1 MTHFNIRN
9 FIVITALSTIAQ
21 GAFGQICVTS
31 DPNGNSACG
40 SDALVF
46 PQAPGAN
53 SAFGYYALNSN
64 GTGTLNTALGANA
77 LEYNSEGTQNT
88 ATGAFALFSNTLGGA
103 NTAIGYRALYSNV
116 MGIQNTAVGMFAL
129 SASQN
134 QGSNTAL
141 GYQALSANVSGSSNT
156 AVGSSAL
163 AGNQA
168 GEQNTAVGWVSL
180 EGVVGSYNT
189 AIGALAA
196 SEGVGDN
203 NTAVGAAT
211 ALGTDTTGGSN
222 NSVFGAQAGVQNGSN
237 NVLLGYEAG
246 LDSAMNAVWVVGSNN
261 IGVGA
266 LAGSSWN
273 TGSNN
278 IAIGNA
284 GASGESGII
293 RIGTTKVQTAAYVA
307 GITDSHLFG
316 RLVVISDNGQLGVL
330 GSSERFKTDIAP
342 MGSNTAKIDELRPV
356 TFRLKT
362 DPHGPIQYGLIAEE
376 VAKVYPELVTRDAQG
391 KIDGVRYEE
400 LGPMLLNEVQRQAG
414 EIRDLKKL
422 VVEMRAG
429 LMKLQA
435 KDELLAQR

>member
-9 FIVITALSTIAQ
+9 FIVIAALSAIAQ
-21 GAFGQICVTS
+21 AAYGDICLKSDSGQNT
-31 DPNGNSACG
+31 ACG
-40 SDALVF
+40 TDTLNF
-46 PQAPGAN
+46 PPASGLN
-53 SAFGYYALNSN
+53 SAFGYGALAST
-64 GTGTLNTALGANA
+64 TG
-77 LEYNSEGTQNT
+77 SENT
-88 ATGAFALFSNTLGGA
+88 ATGMEALYSNTDGA
-103 NTAIGYRALYSNV
+103 DNTASGYQALYSNV
-116 MGIQNTAVGMFAL
+116 MGIENTAVGVWALYSSQNQEQNTAVGF
-129 SASQN
+129 
-134 QGSNTAL
+134 
-141 GYQALSANVSGSSNT
+141 QALYANASGSSNT
-156 AVGSSAL
+156 AVGASAL
-163 AGNQA
+163 FGSQA
-168 GEQNTAVGWVSL
+168 GSQNTAVGWVAL
-180 EGVVGSYNT
+180 DYIVGSYNT
-189 AIGALAA
+189 
-196 SEGVGDN
+196 GVGSGAAVSGFGNN
-203 NTAVGAAT
+203 NTAVGAYT
-211 ALGTDTTGGSN
+211 TVGLNNTTGGSN
-222 NSVFGAQAGVQNGSN
+222 NSVFGSVAGVQTGSN
-237 NVLLGYEAG
+237 NVLLGYGAG
-246 LDSAMNAVWVVGSNN
+246 ADTAMNAVSLVGSNN
-261 IGVGA
+261 IAVGA

-278 IAIGNA
+278 IAIGNV

-376 VAKVYPELVTRDAQG
+376 VAKVFPELVTRDAQG
-391 KIDGVRYEE
+391 KVDGVRYEE
-400 LGPMLLNEVQRQAG
+400 LAPMLLNEVQKQAG

-422 VVEMRAG
+422 VVNMQAG

>member
-1 MTHFNIRN
+1 
-9 FIVITALSTIAQ
+9 
-21 GAFGQICVTS
+21 
-31 DPNGNSACG
+31 
-40 SDALVF
+40 
-46 PQAPGAN
+46 
-53 SAFGYYALNSN
+53 
-64 GTGTLNTALGANA
+64 
-77 LEYNSEGTQNT
+77 
-88 ATGAFALFSNTLGGA
+88 
-103 NTAIGYRALYSNV
+103 
-116 MGIQNTAVGMFAL
+116 MGIQNTAVGVWSL
-129 SASQN
+129 YSSQN
-134 QGSNTAL
+134 SSANTAV
-141 GYQALSANVSGSSNT
+141 GFQALYANASGASNT
-156 AVGSSAL
+156 AVGSAAL
-163 AGNQA
+163 FGNQA
-168 GEQNTAVGWVSL
+168 GSQNTALGWVSL
-180 EGVVGSYNT
+180 YENTGSYNT
-189 AIGALAA
+189 GVGSGAGAGG
-196 SEGVGDN
+196 SGDN
-203 NTAVGAAT
+203 NTAVGAT
-211 ALGTDTTGGSN
+211 TDVGMNGSN
-222 NSVFGAQAGVQNGSN
+222 NSVFGAQAGVGTGSN

-246 LDSAMNAVWVVGSNN
+246 LDVALNAVWVVGSNN

-293 RIGTTKVQTAAYVA
+293 RIGTQKVQTAAYVA

-330 GSSERFKTDIAP
+330 GSSARFKTDIAP

-362 DPHGPIQYGLIAEE
+362 DPKGPIQYGLIAEE

-400 LGPMLLNEVQRQAG
+400 LAPMLLNEVQKQAS

-422 VVEMRAG
+422 VVEMQAG
-429 LMKLQA
+429 LIKLQA